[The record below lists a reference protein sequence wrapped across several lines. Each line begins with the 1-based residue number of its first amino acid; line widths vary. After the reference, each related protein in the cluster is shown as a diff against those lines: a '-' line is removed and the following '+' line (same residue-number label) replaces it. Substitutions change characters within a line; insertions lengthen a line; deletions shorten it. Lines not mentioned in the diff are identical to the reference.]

1 MEINDLLQAH
11 EKIWSLD
18 GHQILDMEKKNNLY
32 THARNE
38 TPIIQP
44 AANTVST
51 MQ

>member
-1 MEINDLLQAH
+1 
-11 EKIWSLD
+11 
-18 GHQILDMEKKNNLY
+18 MEKKNNLY

-51 MQ
+51 MQWKWS